1 MGISVPARNCSLW
14 HSIRALCNLFQ
25 SQNSYWE
32 SGIVFSLYGYSL
44 QAGKKGKLD
53 YVVRT
58 PHSAKSSFRFE
69 ISLSE
74 NWHNWGNSN
83 IEHFGNAFSGILVCV
98 CQFYGTLHLWS
109 ILANLSSNF
118 SSREIRVTVNTFVC
132 PWLPIFIGP
141 DYELVQIFSYGI
153 WFWS

>member
-1 MGISVPARNCSLW
+1 MWFELHIAQ
-14 HSIRALCNLFQ
+14 NL
-25 SQNSYWE
+25 N
-32 SGIVFSLYGYSL
+32 
-44 QAGKKGKLD
+44 
-53 YVVRT
+53 
-58 PHSAKSSFRFE
+58 SFRFE

-132 PWLPIFIGP
+132 PWLPSFIGP
-141 DYELVQIFSYGI
+141 DYELVQILFLWYMVLELDLLYQLYSQLIPKQRKYNLKSLYLGLRRTVSIQDYRIVFSI
-153 WFWS
+153 